1 MNTLALGVAMTIE
14 LLADVPESREL
25 TLRLPPD
32 APVGRVRVTV
42 SSADSVPIA
51 VPLGED
57 TRPRAFPKRPTHP
70 KLAAEHDAF
79 EKLLPELLISH
90 RGLYVAVHDGRVVA
104 AAKGATEALTAAGR
118 LYPGQYVLVRLV
130 TDQPQPIERLTR
142 YRELRTG

>member
-1 MNTLALGVAMTIE
+1 MTIE

-32 APVGRVRVTV
+32 TPVGRVRVTV
-42 SSADSVPIA
+42 SSADPAPIA

-57 TRPRAFPKRPTHP
+57 TRPRAFPKRPKRPTHP

-79 EKLLPELLISH
+79 EKMLPELLVSH

-104 AAKGATEALTAAGR
+104 AAKSATEALTAAGK
-118 LYPGQYVLVRLV
+118 LCPGQYVLVRLV